1 VKSTGNGSY
10 ERRDIGIA
18 PVLYFLAALA
28 LSVLLV
34 YLVAD
39 GMYSYLEKRSDAQQ
53 APMSPLVTN
62 APRTPANSRLT
73 TRII

>member
-1 VKSTGNGSY
+1 MSNETHPVKSTGNGSY

-34 YLVAD
+34 YLVCGRD
-39 GMYSYLEKRSDAQQ
+39 VFVSGKT
-53 APMSPLVTN
+53 V
-62 APRTPANSRLT
+62 
-73 TRII
+73 